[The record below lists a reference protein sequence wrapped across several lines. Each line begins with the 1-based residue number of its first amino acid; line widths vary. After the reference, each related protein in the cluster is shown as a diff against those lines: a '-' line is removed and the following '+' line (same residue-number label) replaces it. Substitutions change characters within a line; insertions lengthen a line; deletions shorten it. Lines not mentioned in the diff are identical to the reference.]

1 MAIENLWFRYVFTKT
16 STCFIK
22 TEQRVKINDVYSSW
36 IEIVFDV
43 TQSSILGPLLFIIF
57 LCELFWLFLVMILLI
72 IQTRRQHCL
81 FNWGKF
87 ADILLDLGKK
97 IDILLKW
104 FCKNYLKRNPE
115 NIIFYLALIMSYL

>member
-16 STCFIK
+16 STFFIK

-87 ADILLDLGKK
+87 AGILLDLGKK

-115 NIIFYLALIMSYL
+115 NIIFY